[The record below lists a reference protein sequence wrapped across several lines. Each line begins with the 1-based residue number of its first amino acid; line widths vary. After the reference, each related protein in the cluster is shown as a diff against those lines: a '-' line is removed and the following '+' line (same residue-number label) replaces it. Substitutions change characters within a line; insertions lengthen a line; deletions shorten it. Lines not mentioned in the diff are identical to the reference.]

1 LGTHIYIE
9 ATVLTLFL
17 ARVFY
22 RVLMVFMAAKNLIA
36 VSGDDQTI
44 QYIRDPYTVAIFF
57 VLIAYYIIYYSFLI
71 RKGNQL
77 LAKKGRF

>member
-1 LGTHIYIE
+1 M
-9 ATVLTLFL
+9 LTLFL
-17 ARVFY
+17 GRVLY
-22 RVLMVFMAAKNLIA
+22 RILMVFMTAKNLTA
-36 VSGDDQTI
+36 VSGDDQTSP
-44 QYIRDPYTVAIFF
+44 YIRDPYTVAIFF